1 MTQIQHNLRNQEL
14 QELNYKLPYLLFSSG
29 VIKYMFQ
36 EIQVTTS
43 LFKIIL
49 PTIFTFIIG
58 IYVGLQIK

>member
-1 MTQIQHNLRNQEL
+1 
-14 QELNYKLPYLLFSSG
+14 
-29 VIKYMFQ
+29 MFE

-58 IYVGLQIK
+58 IYVGIQIKCSKHNWQRTIHIKDGIGCSKCYGIKKL

>member
-1 MTQIQHNLRNQEL
+1 
-14 QELNYKLPYLLFSSG
+14 
-29 VIKYMFQ
+29 MFK